1 MTSYTAIP
9 DSDIDPE
16 SPGTTT
22 LFTRFRDNPIA
33 MFEKAAGAPVL
44 ADGYVVE
51 AMVGSGAISRAKLKS
66 TTASQSVS
74 VPAEG
79 VANISAAGGDY
90 TFGWFPGNGASE
102 EITTRPLAGTYGTV
116 VRFANSDSLSSR
128 TAYLYSRYIQASP
141 PYNLGDGNIPLFVFA
156 AIDNAAGKVIAA
168 SAAEDP
174 PWAYHGPT
182 DIAADRYDEQ
192 GRGWRG
198 DVEITQAVKQADM
211 PLYPHP
217 WAIDVMDGD
226 YRVVMLN
233 PFDEKIT
240 TLSTGDI
247 TTALH
252 NGAIKIGATVTGMHT
267 PPGVDFVEW
276 EIGEPDV
283 ITPEQLL
290 AEARASMR
298 VTMRQCRLALLSI
311 GKLVDVDAAIA
322 SLDEPLKSMAMIEWE
337 YASDV
342 MRISQ
347 LIDVL
352 APALGLDAEA
362 VDNLFIVGAKL

>member
-1 MTSYTAIP
+1 MANWADIP
-9 DSDIDPE
+9 VKNPGDPARAVDYNQTNE
-16 SPGTTT
+16 
-22 LFTRFRDNPIA
+22 NIEA
-33 MFEKAAGAPVL
+33 AFEKASGAPVL
-44 ADGYVVE
+44 ANGYVVE
-51 AMVGSGAISRAKLKS
+51 AMVGSGAISRTKLKS

-74 VPAEG
+74 VGGSGGTASITPT
-79 VANISAAGGDY
+79 GGDY
-90 TFGWFPGNGASE
+90 SMGWFAGAAFST
-102 EITTRPLAGTYGTV
+102 ISYRLDGATYSAS
-116 VRFANSDSLSSR
+116 VRFSNSDAVSR

-141 PYNLGDGNIPLFVFA
+141 PYNLGNGNIPLFVFA
-156 AIDNAAGKVIAA
+156 AIDNNTGKVIAA

-182 DIAADRYDEQ
+182 DITADRYDEQ

-217 WAIDVMDGD
+217 WAIDEMAGD

-240 TLSTGDI
+240 TLATGEI
-247 TTALH
+247 TQALH
-252 NGAIKIGATVTGMHT
+252 NGAIKIGATVTGLHT

-290 AEARASMR
+290 SEARAS
-298 VTMRQCRLALLSI
+298 
-311 GKLVDVDAAIA
+311 A
-322 SLDEPLKSMAMIEWE
+322 SLTCREFF
-337 YASDV
+337 
-342 MRISQ
+342 
-347 LIDVL
+347 
-352 APALGLDAEA
+352 LGLDAMGMYDTVMGILDDPDVPRA
-362 VDNLFIVGAKL
+362 VKIELETATSFERMWPTLVQMAVAMGVTDEQLDELFGIEVPQ